1 MVDFPQRHHRVG
13 LTLWRVGLTLW
24 PLLWLSPSA
33 SQGTESTHGR
43 PTGRGFRMGDGRRF
57 GRRRRRS
64 SSCVTSR
71 VCSLRLSLHA
81 HELIVREPRDP
92 CAEQR
97 EADAGR
103 DAGSADRRVAATWS
117 DRRRFSRHTVDEPN
131 QYQKAVQPTSSID
144 LGWEAIQSA
153 QAAIR
158 KCLDYPKPIA
168 G

>member
-1 MVDFPQRHHRVG
+1 MVARPAVVSEWETGGDLVDDDDAAA
-13 LTLWRVGLTLW
+13 VA
-24 PLLWLSPSA
+24 SPAGWSHVWA
-33 SQGTESTHGR
+33 GK
-43 PTGRGFRMGDGRRF
+43 
-57 GRRRRRS
+57 
-64 SSCVTSR
+64 